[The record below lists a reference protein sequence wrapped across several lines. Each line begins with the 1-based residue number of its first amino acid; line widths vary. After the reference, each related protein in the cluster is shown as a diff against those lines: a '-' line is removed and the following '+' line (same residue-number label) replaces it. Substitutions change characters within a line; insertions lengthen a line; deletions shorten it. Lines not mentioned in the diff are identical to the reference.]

1 MLAKLLLLLIVVP
14 LVELVVLLWIAD
26 RTTWQ
31 FTLALVV
38 LTGVIGALLARWQ
51 GWHTFQR
58 IQRQMQSGQLPADAL
73 LDALMILVA
82 GLLLMT
88 PGVLTDLLG
97 FSLLTPICRYFY
109 KRWIIARLKVRFRVR
124 TTDGGADDKASSDD
138 RVIDSYV
145 VRRDDHDESQSG
157 SVE

>member
-1 MLAKLLLLLIVVP
+1 MLAKLFLLLIFVP
-14 LVELVVLLWIAD
+14 LVELVVLLRIAD

-51 GWHTFQR
+51 GWVTVQR

-124 TTDGGADDKASSDD
+124 TTDGGTGDKDSSDD

-145 VRRDDHDESQSG
+145 VRRDDHDESQSEP
-157 SVE
+157 VE